1 MNQIIITMTPNED
14 GSAQI
19 DINSPLPIPDT
30 MELFTICLRMLIKQA
45 YGKKPKEEE
54 KPIPRIITL
63 QPGAKLGN

>member
-1 MNQIIITMTPNED
+1 MSQIVITVTPED
-14 GSAQI
+14 DDGTQI
-19 DINSPLPIPDT
+19 DIDSPLSILDT

-54 KPIPRIITL
+54 KPKPRIITL